1 MQRASS
7 PNASMMNDQSKAHEA
22 GDGAVKR
29 KGQDPQDETIAFR
42 EDRPGPL
49 PYLRRQTTS
58 NVRRA
63 SSARTESSSRPSFNP
78 QASTDSLLLPRA
90 TGKEDATEPDEPT
103 LWYSAPLL
111 FAVVP
116 ALGGVIFK
124 SGSVFITDLALLVLA
139 ALYLNWCLVSPW
151 YACLGPFQCVL
162 LTVC

>member
-1 MQRASS
+1 MNAEGNEV
-7 PNASMMNDQSKAHEA
+7 PNGTVTRPEAHQ
-22 GDGAVKR
+22 
-29 KGQDPQDETIAFR
+29 QDDTITF
-42 EDRPGPL
+42 EDDRPGPL

-58 NVRRA
+58 NARRA
-63 SSARTESSSRPSFNP
+63 SSAARTDSSSRHSFNP

-90 TGKEDATEPDEPT
+90 TGKEHEKEHDEPT

-151 YACLGPFQCVL
+151 
-162 LTVC
+162 